1 MSFSYTITNQ
11 SPSVAIITLEGN
23 LMEKYEAAD
32 LLGDVDAQVD
42 TGCINFIL
50 DFEQLKFLSSSGLGV
65 ILGILTRSRRNNGD
79 VVLLNVTDKLKSLLT
94 ITRLD
99 HVFSTAQSVSD
110 AMKSFGNNSTNN

>member
-1 MSFSYTITNQ
+1 MSFSYTIINQ
-11 SPSVAIITLEGN
+11 SPLAASIKLEGS

-32 LLGDVDAQVD
+32 LLGDIDAQVD

-65 ILGILTRSRRNNGD
+65 ILGILTRSIRNNGD
-79 VVLLNVTDKLKSLLT
+79 VVLMNVTEKLKSLLT

-99 HVFSTAQSVSD
+99 HVFSTAPSVAD